1 MRMAPGKQCWIL
13 SSMLILV
20 LLSFPLPAFADGGA
34 PNLAYVAGTSPGV
47 SVIDVARQQIT
58 RTLSVPGDPHVI
70 LLSQDGRLLYVTQ
83 PTLDRVAVV
92 AARTGQIICS
102 ARLSSTPTLL
112 ALRLDA
118 TTLYAAGPGGT
129 NVTAL
134 DPATCAVQG
143 IFDTG
148 APVYGLA
155 VAPVESSSGL
165 DSQLWVAG
173 TTSLTIFDEQ
183 GHLLDSVPI
192 AGGPQ
197 ALCIPSELTAYVT
210 TRRGEVV
217 AVDVTTHQVL
227 PPLLTGGQFGLMD
240 YDAITGEIYVPDER
254 HNALDVLAPV
264 IVGTILT
271 PQEPELVMHLNGVP
285 EAVAITSDGQLGFVA
300 LRGGTVAMLDL
311 PARRVARTFAVGGT
325 PHFIITGLYPPAG
338 GLPPLQAGVAS
349 SLETIAL
356 VASAFLIAALL
367 GILWLVRRRP
377 RKRFIAR

>member
-1 MRMAPGKQCWIL
+1 MHAASRKQGWVL
-13 SSMLILV
+13 SSMLILL
-20 LLSFPLPAFADGGA
+20 LLSFPLPAAADGGA
-34 PNLAYVAGTSPGV
+34 PNLAYVAGTLPGV
-47 SVIDVARQQIT
+47 GVIDVARQQIT
-58 RTLSVPGDPHVI
+58 RTISVPGDPHVI

-83 PTLDRVAVV
+83 PTLGRVAVL
-92 AARTGQIICS
+92 AARTGQVICT
-102 ARLSSTPTLL
+102 AHLSGTPTLL

-118 TTLYAAGPGGT
+118 ATLYAAGPGGT

-143 IFDTG
+143 VFDTG

-155 VAPVESSSGL
+155 VAPVESSTGL
-165 DSQLWVAG
+165 HSQLWVAG

-183 GHLLDSVPI
+183 GHLLDRVPI
-192 AGGPQ
+192 TGGPQ

-227 PPLLTGGQFGLMD
+227 PALLTGGQFGLMD
-240 YDAITGEIYVPDER
+240 YDTVTGEVYIPDEQ
-254 HNALDVLAPV
+254 HNALDVLTPV

-271 PQEPELVMHLNGVP
+271 PQEPEQVIRLSGVP

-338 GLPPLQAGVAS
+338 ALPPPQASMAS
-349 SLETIAL
+349 PLNITAL
-356 VASAFLIAALL
+356 VVFALLIAALL
-367 GILWLVRRRP
+367 GILWLVRRRH
-377 RKRFIAR
+377 RKRFAAR